1 MGFYVYKIK
10 DTPYIGSTKNIK
22 NRFLQHK
29 SNAYN
34 SNDPKY
40 NQLVYKYIREKKI
53 IPQLEILFCYKGE
66 CSSKIQRLVE
76 QFYINKYDTFKN
88 GLNQRWA
95 LFNKKG
101 RIERSKQYY
110 LNNIDKIKEKHKIY
124 RENNKEK
131 IKKYCTD
138 YYNKNCE
145 RIKVERRITNKKP
158 KKCLICNRWVRSDSY
173 ARHKRSKYCLKIKED
188 KANILS

>member
-40 NQLVYKYIREKKI
+40 NLLVYKYIREKKI

-66 CSSKIQRLVE
+66 CSKKIQRLVE

-88 GLNQRWA
+88 GLNERCA
-95 LFNKKG
+95 FFNIKG

-131 IKKYCTD
+131 IRISSARYYEKNKKKI
-138 YYNKNCE
+138 NEK
-145 RIKVERRITNKKP
+145 KKITNKI
-158 KKCLICNRWVRSDSY
+158 KKQCLICKRWVRSDSY

-188 KANILS
+188 KANMLF